1 MQHALYIERKAL
13 VRFLRYT
20 LVGGSTFLFDLLLL
34 FAATTYAG
42 VPYYLATPGAFLVAV
57 SLNYLI
63 SRHFVFRGTTR
74 RHRVGYSVFIGVAV
88 LGALGTTLGVTL
100 FVTYAGL
107 HFLVARVLTSLVVG
121 MGNYLFNLF
130 FNFKV
135 VGLHQ

>member
-1 MQHALYIERKAL
+1 MNLAQALERKAL

-34 FAATTYAG
+34 FVVTTYAG
-42 VPYYLATPGAFLVAV
+42 VPYYLATPGAFLIAV

-63 SRHFVFRGTTR
+63 SRRFVFRGTTR
-74 RHRVGYSVFIGVAV
+74 RHRVGYSVFIGIAV
-88 LGALGTTLGVTL
+88 LGALLTTLGVTL

-107 HFLVARVLTSLVVG
+107 HFLVARVLTALVVG

-135 VGLHQ
+135 VGLHH